1 MVGVVADK
9 VIVELEA
16 KLDQYNANVTRAEK
30 NFSRS
35 MGNIERSA
43 GTTER
48 FVTRSAA
55 AMTAAFAGVSAI
67 AVAQAFLAVAER
79 AKQMD
84 AQLRLATATY
94 GSFAQAQEDS
104 RRIAQNTRSGLEET
118 TKLYG
123 NFIRASQETG
133 RSQAEAARATETF
146 TKALKLGG
154 AGAQETASATLQFS
168 QALAS
173 GVLRGDEFNSIME
186 ASPRLARLLA
196 TALGV
201 PIGQL
206 RAMAEEGQITADV
219 LFKALTDKKFT
230 AGIDNEF
237 KTLPVTFDEAMTQIG
252 NTATIVFGAF
262 DRGGEFS
269 TALANFIIGGVGG
282 FDDLEQAAEQFGIE
296 VRSTL
301 EGLGSAF
308 KPLVDAG
315 LEAFQTLT
323 KGSKSWALVTQQDIR
338 TVLGAL
344 DSLTSVASRFGLY
357 GLMGGEGTN
366 YLGRYNAAQQAAQQ
380 RLTAERALGGV
391 QDRTGGDW
399 FRQIMGE
406 TTSRSGSAS
415 ASSGKKAK
423 LKTPKGKQVQTL
435 EEWLNQTAID
445 VSNDVFKQAGA
456 SAEDFNRDS
465 SRAYDDAM
473 REVEKRLEAE
483 RDLKRQY
490 DEEAFRRQE
499 DQILTLANLYEDAF
513 RGGTKAIWS
522 DFKQIGMRIVA
533 EVLARFAI
541 TNLNGGSFN
550 LGSAL
555 STAIGAVL
563 PGFAGGGSGV
573 IGGRGGTDNNVL
585 SLNGKPFANV
595 TRGERLSIG
604 NQALSGRGGGAATV
618 VQNITV
624 DARNSVN
631 PDGFARQILT
641 ISAQQAQQAAT
652 TMGSTVI
659 KAMPARLAQYQTDGT

>member
-9 VIVELEA
+9 VIVELKAE
-16 KLDQYNANVTRAEK
+16 LDQYNANVTRAEK

-55 AMTAAFAGVSAI
+55 AMTAAFAGVSVI

-84 AQLRLATATY
+84 AQLRLATSTY

-269 TALANFIIGGVGG
+269 TALANFITGGTQG
-282 FDDLEQAAEQFGIE
+282 FDDLERSAEDFGIK
-296 VRSTL
+296 VRSVL
-301 EGLGSAF
+301 AGLTAIWDDIATAGASAF
-308 KPLVDAG
+308 EAIANTPGLDRVINRVRQLNDLLSRTPLNPIGFARNLITG
-315 LEAFQTLT
+315 N
-323 KGSKSWALVTQQDIR
+323 GSYQQ
-338 TVLGAL
+338 
-344 DSLTSVASRFGLY
+344 
-357 GLMGGEGTN
+357 
-366 YLGRYNAAQQAAQQ
+366 AQQETQQ
-380 RLTAERALGGV
+380 RLAAAQARREIEGRGIAFDSQGFNIPGLTPTARP
-391 QDRTGGDW
+391 RTA
-399 FRQIMGE
+399 
-406 TTSRSGSAS
+406 TPGS
-415 ASSGKKAK
+415 KPK

-563 PGFAGGGSGV
+563 PGFAGGGSGI

-595 TRGERLSIG
+595 SRGERISIG